1 MTNLEDTIKN
11 IPPIHTKT
19 IPVQTDP
26 IVIKS
31 APINNI
37 IRAYNMTHGTTV
49 KQSEQNPFEGKIKS
63 FTKDVSKLPLSP
75 LGTPVMQNITFGS
88 VTYTDFITN
97 RLITTKALTLINIL
111 LTVSQAKK
119 IITTEI
125 QGRNGTVKEYIG
137 MDDYEISIN
146 GIIAGDN
153 GNHPATEINTL
164 MSMLT
169 ARVTTPVTCEYLQN
183 LGINNVVI
191 KDFTLQ
197 QDAGGYSTQNFSIT
211 ALSDAEVILTI
222 S

>member
-1 MTNLEDTIKN
+1 MPDLENISNN
-11 IPPIHTKT
+11 IPPINTKT
-19 IPVQTDP
+19 VPTQTNP

-49 KQSEQNPFEGKIKS
+49 KQSEQNPYEGKVES
-63 FTKDVSKLPLSP
+63 FTKDVSKLPASP

-88 VTYTDFITN
+88 VTYTDFITKQT
-97 RLITTKALTLINIL
+97 ITTKALTLINIL

-137 MDDYEISIN
+137 MDDYEININ

-153 GNHPATEINTL
+153 GIHPKEDINSL

-183 LGINNVVI
+183 LGIHQIVI

-197 QDAGGYSTQNFSIT
+197 QDAGGVSYQNFSIT
-211 ALSDAEVILTI
+211 ALSDIPVNLIL